1 MHPTPPPGPDAPGQS
16 LPSTLLP
23 STLGGPGWEPRAA
36 THAAEIGTVWAPYA
50 VRSHVAPLTDV
61 LLALPGPEQEYP
73 EDPGAWLMLDRPD
86 LPRLRAQTE
95 SLATFYRSQGV
106 TPHLFR
112 PAAPK
117 PNHLFQCDLFFM
129 TPEGAILARMA
140 ARQRAGEERGTAEA
154 LASLGVPILL
164 TPRGEALFEG
174 ADAMWLDERTVLVG
188 VGKRTNHAAVR
199 QIAPVLADMGVRV
212 VPVEVGAGVQ
222 HLLGVVNLITPTLA
236 AVIQPHMT
244 PSLRD
249 ALGAADIE
257 LIELPSDNETEDL
270 RAMNFVTL
278 APGRIVMPDRCPRTM
293 ARYEAHGVE
302 CHPIDVSEYIKAAG
316 ALGCLTGIL
325 SRA

>member
-1 MHPTPPPGPDAPGQS
+1 MHPTPQPGPDA
-16 LPSTLLP
+16 LP

-50 VRSHVAPLTDV
+50 VRSHVAPLRDV
-61 LLALPGPEQEYP
+61 LLALPGEEQEYP
-73 EDPGAWLMLDRPD
+73 EDPDAWLMLDRPH
-86 LPRLRAQTE
+86 LPTLRAQTE
-95 SLATFYRSQGV
+95 ALATFYRSQGV

-174 ADAMWLDERTVLVG
+174 ADAMWLDEQTVLIG
-188 VGKRTNHAAVR
+188 VGKRTNDAAVR
-199 QIAPVLADMGVRV
+199 QITPVLADMGVRV

-222 HLLGVVNLITPTLA
+222 HLLGVVNLIRPDLA
-236 AVIQPHMT
+236 AVLSAHVT

-249 ALGAADIE
+249 ALRTSSGGAIE
-257 LIELPSDNETEDL
+257 LIELGSDTETEDL

-278 APGRIVMPDRCPRTM
+278 APGRIVMPARCPRTM

-302 CHPIDVSEYIKAAG
+302 CHPVEVSEYVKAAG

>member
-1 MHPTPPPGPDAPGQS
+1 MLLPTD
-16 LPSTLLP
+16 LP

-50 VRSHVAPLTDV
+50 VRSHVAPLRDV
-61 LLALPGPEQEYP
+61 LLALPGPEQDYP
-73 EDPGAWLMLDRPD
+73 EDPRAWLMLERPH
-86 LPRLRAQTE
+86 LPTLQAQTE
-95 SLATFYRSQGV
+95 ALATFYRSQGV

-140 ARQRAGEERGTAEA
+140 AAQRAGEERGTAEA
-154 LASLGVPILL
+154 LAALGIPILL
-164 TPRGEALFEG
+164 TPRGEATFEG

-188 VGKRTNHAAVR
+188 VGKRTNDAAVR

-212 VPVEVGAGVQ
+212 VPVEIGGGVQ

-236 AVIQPHMT
+236 AVLSAHVT

-249 ALGAADIE
+249 ALRATANGGVE
-257 LIELPSDNETEDL
+257 LIELPSDDETEVR

-278 APGRIVMPDRCPRTM
+278 APGSIVLPADCPRTTE
-293 ARYEAHGVE
+293 RYVAHGVE
-302 CHPIDVSEYIKAAG
+302 CHPVDVSEYIKAAG
-316 ALGCLTGIL
+316 ALGCLTGVL
-325 SRA
+325 ARG